1 MTGKSFYITTP
12 IYYPNDNLHI
22 GHTYTTIAADVL
34 KRFKTIQGYDTFF
47 VTGTDEHGQKIQD
60 SAIKAG
66 KEPKAYVDE
75 IVASIKDLWSKL
87 EIDYDEFVRTTDED
101 HQKNAQ
107 DIFNKLKESGDIYK
121 GTYEGY
127 YCIPCESYWTESQ
140 LEDGMC
146 PDCHR
151 EVEYKEEESYF
162 FRLSDYQDRLL
173 KYYEDNPNFILPLER
188 KNEMINN
195 FFKDGLKD
203 LSVTRKN
210 LTWGVPVPGDEDHTI
225 YVWIDA
231 LSCYLT
237 GIGYGR
243 DEEKFKNYW
252 PANVHL
258 MAKEIVRFHVII
270 WPALLMA
277 LGLDLP
283 DQVFAHGWILFED
296 GKMSKSKGNVIYPEP
311 IIERYGVDALKY
323 FVLRE
328 FNFGSDGSFS
338 MEKLISRLN
347 SDLANDLGNLVSRT
361 VQMVSKYR
369 DSVVPEPG
377 EEEEVDK
384 DLKSVAEGIRA
395 KVEEDIE
402 NFSYNKALAHIWE
415 FISRTNKYIDQTEPW
430 VLAKDEEEAKR
441 LDTVLYNLIDS
452 IRIISQLIEPFIHH
466 TAEEIQKQLGIK
478 EGLKW
483 EDASSFGLYK
493 AGTKVERGDNLFPRL
508 DVDKEVEALA
518 KANKDLFEK
527 RQAKRNKGAKEE
539 TNTITIDDFDKVE
552 LRTAKVLDCK
562 NHPDADKLLV
572 FQLDLGDEKRQ
583 VVSGIRKYYEPEDLV
598 GKTVVVVT
606 NLAPVKL
613 RGVESNGMIL
623 SAESKDGRLSLITS
637 LEDVDPGAGVK

>member
-121 GTYEGY
+121 GNYEGY

-173 KYYEDNPNFILPLER
+173 KYYEENPNFILPLER

-430 VLAKDEEEAKR
+430 VLAKDEANAKR

-478 EGLKW
+478 EDLKW

-583 VVSGIRKYYEPEDLV
+583 VVSGIRKFYEPENLV

-613 RGVESNGMIL
+613 RGLESNGMIL
-623 SAESKDGRLSLITS
+623 SAESKDGMLSLITS

>member
-1 MTGKSFYITTP
+1 MTGKSFYLTTP
-12 IYYPNDNLHI
+12 IYYPNDYLHI

-47 VTGTDEHGQKIQD
+47 VTGSDEHGQKIQD

-87 EIDYDEFVRTTDED
+87 EIDYDEFVRTTDEV
-101 HQKNAQ
+101 HQINAQ

-173 KYYEDNPNFILPLER
+173 KYYEENPDFILPLER

-237 GIGYGR
+237 GIGYGT
-243 DEEKFKNYW
+243 DEERFETYW

-258 MAKEIVRFHVII
+258 VAKEIVRFHVII

-283 DQVFAHGWILFED
+283 KQVFAHGWILFED

-338 MEKLISRLN
+338 MEKLINRLN

-361 VQMVSKYR
+361 IQMVSKYR

-377 EEEEVDK
+377 EEMEVDK
-384 DLKSVAEGIRA
+384 DLKDIAEGIRA

-402 NFSYNKALAHIWE
+402 NFSYNNALAHIWE

-430 VLAKDEEEAKR
+430 VLAKDETDTKR

-478 EGLKW
+478 EDLKW
-483 EDASSFGLYK
+483 EDASTFGLYK

-527 RQAKRNKGAKEE
+527 RQAAKNKGQGEKTE
-539 TNTITIDDFDKVE
+539 TITIDDFDKVE
-552 LRTAKVLDCK
+552 LRTAKVLGCK

-583 VVSGIRKYYEPEDLV
+583 VVSGIRKFYEPEDLI

>member
-173 KYYEDNPNFILPLER
+173 KYYEENPNFILPLER

-328 FNFGSDGSFS
+328 FNFGADGSFS

-361 VQMVSKYR
+361 TQMVSKYR

-377 EEEEVDK
+377 EEMEVDK
-384 DLKSVAEGIRA
+384 DLKSMAEGIRA

-478 EGLKW
+478 EDLKW

-583 VVSGIRKYYEPEDLV
+583 VVSGIRKFYEPENLV

-613 RGVESNGMIL
+613 RGLESNGMIL

>member
-1 MTGKSFYITTP
+1 MTGKNFYITTP

-107 DIFNKLKESGDIYK
+107 NIFNKLKESGDIYK

-162 FRLSDYQDRLL
+162 FKLSDYQDRLL
-173 KYYEDNPNFILPLER
+173 KYYEENPNFILPLER

-237 GIGYGR
+237 GVGYGR

-361 VQMVSKYR
+361 TQMVSKYR
-369 DSVVPEPG
+369 DSLVPEPG
-377 EEEEVDK
+377 EEMEVDK

-402 NFSYNKALAHIWE
+402 NFSYNNALAHIWE